1 MFKIKSATMSLALCA
16 AVAFSFACTK
26 GRHVGGTD
34 DNPAAVDTGGVPDLP
49 KEGEEHQTTGEAG
62 HEAIAASGAQTPAGP
77 AKFDIGLNEYA
88 IAIENQPAVAGVM
101 KAGDFVFHVT
111 NHGTMEHGLEIE
123 GAGAENKLV
132 LKPGDARDLS
142 VNLKPGKYQFY
153 CPVDG
158 HKGKG
163 MTLPLTVE

>member
-1 MFKIKSATMSLALCA
+1 MFKIKSATLSLTLCA
-16 AVAFSFACTK
+16 VVAFSFACTK

-49 KEGEEHQTTGEAG
+49 KEGEQQPAAEGAHAAE
-62 HEAIAASGAQTPAGP
+62 AASGAQAEGP
-77 AKFDIGLNEYA
+77 AKFDIGLSEYA

-123 GAGAENKLV
+123 GAGAEDKIV
-132 LKPGDARDLS
+132 LKPGEARDLS
-142 VNLKPGKYQFY
+142 VNLKPGKYSFY

-163 MTLPLTVE
+163 MTLPLNVE